1 MKKNLLL
8 KRLFSVLFLL
18 FISTISWAYDFEV
31 DGIYYN
37 KNSDGTSVTVT
48 HKNASFNSYYG
59 SVTIPATVTYD
70 SKNYDVTS
78 IGGSAFNSCSGL
90 TSVKIPNSVTSIGDY
105 AFSGC
110 SYLTSITIPNS
121 VTSIGNSAFYRC
133 SNLPVTDNL
142 RYADTYL
149 VEAVDKTLST
159 YNIKARTRF
168 IGSSAFSGCS
178 GLTSINIPDGVTSI
192 GDEAFCYCSG
202 LTSVTIPSSVTSIG
216 GSAFYDCSGLTK
228 AEFASI
234 ESLCKISFNRA
245 TSNPLSC
252 AKHLYIGGQE
262 VKDVVIPNSVTSIG
276 QYAFYGCS
284 GLTSITIPN
293 SVTSIGQFAFSG
305 CSGLTSVTIPESV
318 TSIGSSAFNNCS
330 GLTSV
335 KIPNSV
341 TSIGSS
347 AFSGCS
353 GLTSVTIGNSVTSI
367 GNYAFSSC
375 SGLTSVTIPNSVT
388 SIGQYTFSGCSGLT
402 SVTLNSNAIVSTEY
416 TSDKSIGYI
425 FGAQVKEYNIG
436 NEVTSIGAN
445 AFSGCSELT
454 TISIGN
460 GIKSIGTKAFANC
473 GNIYDVYCYA
483 MRYPT
488 TSADA
493 FENSYSDY
501 ITLHVPDESVD
512 NYKAVAPWNTFKKVV
527 GISSDSGR
535 EACEKPVLTYKDGKL
550 EATSETEG
558 AQCVIIISDED
569 VNTHSN
575 SVNLT
580 ATYHISA
587 YATKPN
593 YKNSE
598 IVTATLCWIDQE
610 PETEGLI
617 NDVAEVRALPVLIQ
631 SEGGVISVN
640 GVNSGTEVR
649 VYSVNGIMAGS
660 AAATDNS
667 AQINTNLLPGS
678 IAIVKI
684 GEKSVKIVMK

>member
-1 MKKNLLL
+1 MKQKLLL
-8 KRLFSVLFLL
+8 RRFFASLL
-18 FISTISWAYDFEV
+18 LLAVSTLTWAYDFEV
-31 DGIYYN
+31 NGIYYN
-37 KNSDGTSVTVT
+37 RNSNGTSVTVT
-48 HKNASFNSYYG
+48 YKNTSNSYSG

-78 IGGSAFNSCSGL
+78 IGERAFYGCSGL
-90 TSVKIPNSVTSIGDY
+90 TSVTIGNSVTSIGQE
-105 AFSGC
+105 AFYKCSG
-110 SYLTSITIPNS
+110 LTSITIPNS
-121 VTSIGNSAFYRC
+121 VTSIGYSAFY
-133 SNLPVTDNL
+133 
-142 RYADTYL
+142 
-149 VEAVDKTLST
+149 
-159 YNIKARTRF
+159 
-168 IGSSAFSGCS
+168 GCS
-178 GLTSINIPDGVTSI
+178 GLTSITIPESVTNIGWS
-192 GDEAFCYCSG
+192 AFTNCSG
-202 LTSVTIPSSVTSIG
+202 LTSITIPNSVTSIDFNTFSGCSSLTSVTIGNSVTSIGTQAFLGCSRLTSITIPSSVVEIAYN
-216 GSAFYDCSGLTK
+216 AFNGCSGLTK

-234 ESLCKISFNRA
+234 ESLCKISFNNV

-276 QYAFYGCS
+276 QYTFYGCS
-284 GLTSITIPN
+284 GLTS
-293 SVTSIGQFAFSG
+293 VT
-305 CSGLTSVTIPESV
+305 
-318 TSIGSSAFNNCS
+318 
-330 GLTSV
+330 
-335 KIPNSV
+335 IPNSV

-569 VNTHSN
+569 VNTHFN